1 MIEAGPSFVK
11 IGQSLSTRPDL
22 LGIKLAKDLSILRD
36 QIPAFSGQQAK
47 QVIEKE
53 MGKNIDQVFLSF
65 DDVPIA
71 AASVAQVHYAVSLE
85 KQKVAVKVLRPNI
98 SNAFQSNINL
108 LYWVANLAERVKPNL
123 RRFKLRKVIKVIED
137 TVNLEMDLRLEAAAA
152 AELANNFI
160 EYNDFIV
167 PKINWNLTTQRMM
180 TTERLVGIP
189 IDDRDAIIR
198 AGLCP
203 KAILRKLTDIACKQV
218 FDHGFFHADAHPGNI
233 FVTKSGSIGAV
244 DFGIMGRLNGKTRHY
259 LANILMAFLNRDYA
273 LAAELHF
280 SANWVSKEH
289 SVAQFAQACR
299 AIAEPIMDR
308 SLQNISVARL
318 LAQLFKISK
327 MFDMETQTQLILLQ
341 KTLIVAEG
349 AARQLDPNTNSW
361 SLIRPF
367 MENWVWKESNE
378 GISINKT
385 LDNIYEIVEN
395 LPKLVENLKENSVCT
410 KSQSVKL
417 DPDTIQTIKG
427 EEKFSSSL
435 PITSTIIGL
444 LILAY
449 LSIH

>member
-1 MIEAGPSFVK
+1 MRRRSFLGSFSCVSGSFFAGTSGRAAPEA
-11 IGQSLSTRPDL
+11 
-22 LGIKLAKDLSILRD
+22 
-36 QIPAFSGQQAK
+36 
-47 QVIEKE
+47 
-53 MGKNIDQVFLSF
+53 
-65 DDVPIA
+65 
-71 AASVAQVHYAVSLE
+71 
-85 KQKVAVKVLRPNI
+85 KVAEVRVI
-98 SNAFQSNINL
+98 SQVPELYHGWPTLTRRESGEL
-108 LYWVANLAERVKPNL
+108 LVVCSGGREAHVCPFGRTDLMRSSDGGETWSFPRV
-123 RRFKLRKVIKVIED
+123 V
-137 TVNLEMDLRLEAAAA
+137 MD
-152 AELANNFI
+152 
-160 EYNDFIV
+160 
-167 PKINWNLTTQRMM
+167 
-180 TTERLVGIP
+180 GP

-203 KAILRKLTDIACKQV
+203 KAILRKLTNIACKQV

-308 SLQNISVARL
+308 PLQSISVARL

-349 AARQLDPNTNSW
+349 TARQLDPNTNSW

-367 MENWVWKESNE
+367 MEDWVWKESNE